1 MTRGFK
7 LYGGFGLAS
16 LIAALLYGISS
27 VSSFGPDYLQVV
39 DRSAIEG
46 VVSLGWQGSVGEHSG
61 YVIFLIVAAV
71 SFLFAFML
79 AAFSDA
85 DPKSVAEVSEDGELP
100 PAQAPTSPSYWPV
113 IVAFGLGLTVIGIAI
128 SAAIMGIGL
137 VFAGVAMAEWAI
149 SAWADRISGDPVV
162 NKNVRNRLLWPLEV
176 PVAGAAGMAVLVIG
190 LWQVFLAVSKFS
202 ALWVATGIAAAVF
215 LAAVVFAMAPKV
227 GKSAVVAVLTAGAIG
242 IITAGIIA
250 AAVGSRDFHEIHP
263 ADHSGAE
270 AVVEAESADAADGE
284 ESDH

>member
-16 LIAALLYGISS
+16 IIAALLYGLSS

-39 DRSAIEG
+39 DSSALEG

-61 YVIFLIVAAV
+61 YVIFLIVGVV
-71 SFLFAFML
+71 SLLFAFML
-79 AAFSDA
+79 AAFRDA
-85 DPKSVAEVSEDGELP
+85 DPKSVAEISEDGELP
-100 PAQAPTSPSYWPV
+100 PAQAPTAPSYWPV
-113 IVAFGLGLTVIGIAI
+113 IVAFGLGLTIIGIAT

-137 VFAGVAMAEWAI
+137 VFAGVAMLEWAI
-149 SAWADRISGDPVV
+149 SAWADRISADPVV
-162 NKNVRNRLLWPLEV
+162 NKTVRNRLLWPFEV
-176 PVAGAAGMAVLVIG
+176 PVVGAAGMAVLVIG
-190 LWQVFLAVSKFS
+190 LWRVFLAVSKFS

-215 LAAVVFAMAPKV
+215 LAAVIFAMAPKV
-227 GKSAVVAVLTAGAIG
+227 GKKVVVAVLTVGAIG

-263 ADHSGAE
+263 EGQSDSE
-270 AVVEAESADAADGE
+270 AMIEVEG
-284 ESDH
+284 

>member
-7 LYGGFGLAS
+7 IYGGFGLAS
-16 LIAALLYGISS
+16 LVAALLYGVSS
-27 VSSFGPDYLQVV
+27 VSGFGPDYLQVV

-79 AAFSDA
+79 AAFGDA

-100 PAQAPTSPSYWPV
+100 AAQAPTSPSYWPV
-113 IVAFGLGLTVIGIAI
+113 IVAFGLGLTIIGIAT

-137 VFAGVAMAEWAI
+137 VFVGVAMAEWAI
-149 SAWADRISGDPVV
+149 SAWADRISSDSAV
-162 NKNVRNRLLWPLEV
+162 NKTVRNRLLWPLEV
-176 PVAGAAGMAVLVIG
+176 PVVGFAGMAVLVIG
-190 LWQVFLAVSKFS
+190 LWRVFLAVSKFS
-202 ALWVATGIAAAVF
+202 ALWVATGA
-215 LAAVVFAMAPKV
+215 AAVVFLVAVIFAMAPRV
-227 GKSAVVAVLTAGAIG
+227 GKSVVVAVLTVGAIG

-263 ADHSGAE
+263 ADHSDAE
-270 AVVEAESADAADGE
+270 AAVELEK
-284 ESDH
+284 